1 MRAHDIVDD
10 VPTVTADDPVAAAVR
25 LMARSRLPGLIVVD
39 ARSVPIRVLPGTQV
53 LRMTVPRSHQEH
65 PSLARTIDEPHAD
78 LFWQELGDRT
88 VGECLPERPDRMAVV
103 TPDATLLEAAALMGR
118 VRSPLLAVVDGDD
131 GRLVGGVVL
140 ERLLAALD
148 RAAPQG

>member
-39 ARSVPIRVLPGTQV
+39 PRSVPVRVLPGTHV
-53 LRMTVPRSHQEH
+53 LRMTVPRSHQVH
-65 PSLARTIDEPHAD
+65 PSLARTIDEAHAD

-103 TPDATLLEAAALMGR
+103 TLDATLLEAVALMGQ
-118 VRSPLLAVVDGDD
+118 VRSPLLAVVDED

-148 RAAPQG
+148 HAAPPAD

>member
-25 LMARSRLPGLIVVD
+25 LMARTRLPGLIVVD

-53 LRMTVPRSHQEH
+53 LRMTVPRSHQVH

-78 LFWQELGDRT
+78 QFWQELGDRT
-88 VGECLPERPDRMAVV
+88 VGECLQERPDRMAVV
-103 TPDATLLEAAALMGR
+103 TQEATLLEAAALMGR
-118 VRSPLLAVVDGDD
+118 VRSPLLAVVGED
-131 GRLVGGVVL
+131 GRLVGGIVL
-140 ERLLAALD
+140 ERLLAALA
-148 RAAPQG
+148 RATPES

>member
-25 LMARSRLPGLIVVD
+25 LMARTRLPGLIVVD
-39 ARSVPIRVLPGTQV
+39 AGSVPIRVLPGTQV
-53 LRMTVPRSHQEH
+53 LRMTVPRSHQVH

-78 LFWQELGDRT
+78 QFWQELGDRT

-103 TPDATLLEAAALMGR
+103 TQEATLLEAAALMGR
-118 VRSPLLAVVDGDD
+118 VRSPLLAVVGQD
-131 GRLVGGVVL
+131 GRLAGGIVL
-140 ERLLAALD
+140 ERLLAALA
-148 RAAPQG
+148 RATPES